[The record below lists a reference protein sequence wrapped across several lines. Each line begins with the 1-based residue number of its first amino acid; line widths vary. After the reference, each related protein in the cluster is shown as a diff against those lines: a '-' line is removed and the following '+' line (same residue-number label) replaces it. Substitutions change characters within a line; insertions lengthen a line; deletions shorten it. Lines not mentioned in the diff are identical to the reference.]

1 VLEIRRLASAVTA
14 MMNVLILLAGL
25 MGAAGVVLA
34 AAAAHGERTIRLD
47 AAGYLLL
54 LHACAVVAGVAAL
67 DHGLV
72 SWPFGIAA
80 LGAFVLGS
88 ALFAGDLSLRAFAGR
103 RLFAMA
109 APSGGA
115 LLIAGWLLLAAAA
128 LAATLRS

>member
-1 VLEIRRLASAVTA
+1 

-34 AAAAHGERTIRLD
+34 AAAAHGERAIRLD
-47 AAGYLLL
+47 AAGYLL
-54 LHACAVVAGVAAL
+54 LHACAVVAGVAVL

-72 SWPFGIAA
+72 SWPLGIAA

-88 ALFAGDLSLRAFAGR
+88 ALFAGDLSLRAFAGH

-128 LAATLRS
+128 LRS